1 MAIAELESSNS
12 TGETIMLHIHLRSVS
27 KVRGLKNRN
36 IKKLRGNFHLQSVE
50 IVPDDSL
57 EEDPLKVNALL

>member
-1 MAIAELESSNS
+1 
-12 TGETIMLHIHLRSVS
+12 MLHIHPRSVS

-57 EEDPLKVNALL
+57 EEDQLKVNALL